1 MELFEAVLYII
12 YMFARVE
19 GVEILCIIVNI
30 MNNVRIYFRKICK
43 DVIFLYIVYLY
54 INGNVVFLT
63 SKFP

>member
-1 MELFEAVLYII
+1 
-12 YMFARVE
+12 MFARVE
-19 GVEILCIIVNI
+19 GMEILCIIVNI

-43 DVIFLYIVYLY
+43 DVIFLYNVYLY